1 MAVCTSIRNTKAWHT
16 GQATFGALKKG
27 VVYDCEIEM
36 CQKML
41 SAEGKEFLK
50 RLGKKVSFELIVGYN
65 GRIWVNAEDPK
76 EMVFIFNVIR
86 VFYGNPSEAEELL
99 DSLK

>member
-50 RLGKKVSFELIVGYN
+50 RLGKKVSFELSVVAI
-65 GRIWVNAEDPK
+65 ED
-76 EMVFIFNVIR
+76 IGQDNVISD
-86 VFYGNPSEAEELL
+86 VLL
-99 DSLK
+99 